1 MPDRNC
7 VPGRRMS
14 RDHFD
19 VSARTRDSS
28 ARPARSFRS
37 TPHGLPAPAKSPIII
52 AVPSRERS
60 ARFCCTNVR
69 SAPARSILRTPTSP
83 GDKAPDRGDAPTASS
98 SMIASMGT
106 SAHRKPVRPIPL
118 LSRAA
123 RPGRCSDRQ
132 RGHVVRRDGGSS
144 RSLVPLSLS
153 LSLSPKAFAG
163 PFVGEHVLVEARF
176 ERPARFEICWIFP
189 IVQRSAPIARNAAGS
204 HFRGAQRRRE
214 CLEHGRLWS
223 ALEQVLGL
231 TSRARKRFASRSADR
246 DGHAKQILREPSR
259 AFGDLLTA
267 WGRQA
272 RPP

>member
-153 LSLSPKAFAG
+153 LSLSEG
-163 PFVGEHVLVEARF
+163 LR
-176 ERPARFEICWIFP
+176 RSIC
-189 IVQRSAPIARNAAGS
+189 R
-204 HFRGAQRRRE
+204 
-214 CLEHGRLWS
+214 
-223 ALEQVLGL
+223 
-231 TSRARKRFASRSADR
+231 
-246 DGHAKQILREPSR
+246 
-259 AFGDLLTA
+259 
-267 WGRQA
+267 
-272 RPP
+272 